1 MIRSFLAATLIFAL
15 PACAKSDATSSSA
28 QAAQATEENAETTTP
43 GQFSAAIVAPDGTAL
58 GLVFLNPTPNGVL
71 LSASLTGLPEGE
83 HAFHIHAKGTCA
95 PDFGAAGGHF
105 APNSEPHGFKVD
117 GGPHAGDMPNIYV
130 PASGDIVFETFNPRV
145 SLFETPNAL
154 FDEDG
159 SAIMIHAGPDDY
171 ESQPSGA
178 AGSRIGCG
186 VISQT
191 NG

>member
-1 MIRSFLAATLIFAL
+1 MIRILLALSLMLSFS
-15 PACAKSDATSSSA
+15 ACAKSDSPDEKSATDA
-28 QAAQATEENAETTTP
+28 QSPKSTATGQYAADIKGATGE
-43 GQFSAAIVAPDGTAL
+43 SL
-58 GLVFLNPTPNGVL
+58 GLVFFLPTPNGVL
-71 LSASLTGLPEGE
+71 LSASLQGLPEGE

-105 APNSEPHGFKVD
+105 APNSEPHGFKVE

-130 PASGDIVFETFNPRV
+130 PSSGELIFEVFNPRV